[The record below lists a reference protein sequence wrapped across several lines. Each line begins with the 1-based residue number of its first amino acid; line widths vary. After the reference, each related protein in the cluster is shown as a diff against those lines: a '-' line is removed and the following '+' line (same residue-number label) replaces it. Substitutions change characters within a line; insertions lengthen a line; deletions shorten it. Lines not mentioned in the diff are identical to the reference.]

1 MAKKKTIKTALVMA
15 IVSIVACLSM
25 FAGTTFA
32 WFTDSVTSSK
42 NVIKAG
48 TLDAEMYWASAT
60 ADPLADDTEWKDA
73 SKVAIFDYDNWEP
86 GYTDA
91 KHVKIANAGSLSFKY
106 EVRIEANGEVSEL
119 ADVIDVYFADP
130 AVQLSGR
137 NAISTVVGTLDDVL
151 QGDYVAKGE
160 LVAGDDVVVTIV
172 LKMREE
178 AGNEY
183 QDLSIGSTF
192 SVKVIATQMSYES
205 DSFSPDY
212 DEDASVNEAIFGVG
226 GTVNLTED
234 FNREVNVEKDV
245 DVTLNLNNNVVTE
258 PVNNEGNLEVNEGT
272 IQATVTNTGNLEIND
287 GVIEVEGRGLE
298 TTGNATLN
306 NVTMNAGSPASYS
319 NISLNNAVT
328 EYNNVEIVSAGG
340 GIGAADGAKVI
351 FNSGKVEINSTS
363 TSGRYNFYTE
373 GAGSEITING
383 GDFSFSSTLNQK
395 RAYIYAGAG
404 TTVYVKGGNF
414 GVASTRKGYTDGIL
428 TASDSNGENE
438 GKVIIT
444 GGTFKFDPTKWVAD
458 GYTAVKD
465 GDTWTVGPYEVA
477 TTDELVAMLKDA
489 KYANGLVVTL
499 KAGTYDGLS
508 FINPTNYVAK
518 NVTIIGEEGAVIN
531 GFAINGWSVDNNI
544 VIDGLT
550 FKNVT
555 FAQSLS
561 LSTKSMANV
570 TVEDCDFI
578 NDACV
583 LQNDKTEKLTN
594 LVIKNCTFTG
604 VANGGTT
611 TAIMLENTENVSVT
625 GCTFTNIDFNVMQ
638 AGILSGNVVF
648 DGNKVNG
655 TGDRVFRFVT
665 VDSATIA
672 ITNNTI
678 VSNGDAD
685 GELAKSSN
693 ACTIKLENNTW
704 NGKADAEVL
713 DKLINITPA
722 V

>member
-1 MAKKKTIKTALVMA
+1 MAKKKSIKTALVMA
-15 IVSIVACLSM
+15 LVSIVACLSM

-160 LVAGDDVVVTIV
+160 LVAGDDVVVTIL

-306 NVTMNAGSPASYS
+306 DVTINAGSPASYS

-340 GIGAADGAKVI
+340 GVGAADGAKVI

-508 FINPTNYVAK
+508 FINPSNYVAK

-604 VANGGTT
+604 VTDGGTT

-638 AGILSGNVVF
+638 TGIVSGNVVF

-678 VSNGDAD
+678 VSDGDAD